1 MAGAGRWFLP
11 WTLIGCNAVL
21 GIQRHEY
28 RDGADTQAEGGA
40 AGAPGA
46 STNAGTDGVDSSGT
60 FVALWRF
67 ERLLNDRASSATAPA
82 VPLTVQHG
90 ELSSGPTGNYLL
102 LDGSGSAVAPGPI
115 IDTSGSFSVS
125 AWVRFDRD
133 DGWSTFVS
141 QDGRSISSFYLQK
154 RDSKY
159 LGFTTYPSDSTAAAA
174 CVATA
179 GLRPRQGEWYHVVAT
194 RDATTGEQRIYV
206 DGMLSGRAT
215 CAGGFRTDGPLV
227 IGRGK
232 WNAPADWIAGGIDD
246 LGVTDRVLSAGE
258 VVDLYRLGR
267 PEARHYLYGYFEEVE
282 EGRGDGLHFAHSHD
296 ALSWN
301 PLGGGKVFFAPTVGG
316 RSFRDPHLM
325 RDPAGKYQLV
335 WTSSC
340 VPWAKPNCVQDR
352 GFGHAT
358 SDDLITFSEQK
369 LIEVAAEKLNVE
381 HFWAPE
387 TFFDADTE
395 QYLLSWA
402 SPLSGTPTPNPH
414 RIYYLLT
421 KDFVTFSEP
430 AVLYGRADRDMIDA
444 TIIKHQGS
452 YFMFMKDEAVDQK
465 NLRVVSSPSLFG
477 KGAWTGEPSEPLTGT
492 EPAEGPAPLIRNGQ
506 LLLLFDRYAG
516 GGLGA
521 LRSHDLMALTDA
533 ASWEDLSSSVFAA
546 PVRHGSVIELPEPV
560 FRALALSAAR

>member
-1 MAGAGRWFLP
+1 MAGAGRWLLP
-11 WTLIGCNAVL
+11 WALVGCNAVF
-21 GIQRHEY
+21 GIERHEY
-28 RDGADTQAEGGA
+28 REPTAAQAGSGA
-40 AGAPGA
+40 AGAPDG
-46 STNAGTDGVDSSGT
+46 GTDAIDSSGT

-67 ERLLNDRASSATAPA
+67 EQLLDDRASSATAPP
-82 VPLTVQHG
+82 VPLTVQQG

-125 AWVRFDRD
+125 VWVRFDRD

-159 LGFTTYPSDSTAAAA
+159 LGFTTYPSDSTGATP

-215 CAGGFRTDGPLV
+215 CVGGFRTDGPLV
-227 IGRGK
+227 VGRGK
-232 WNAPADWIAGGIDD
+232 WNAPTDWLGGGIDE
-246 LGVTDRVLSAGE
+246 LGVTDRVLAAGE
-258 VVDLYRLGR
+258 IVDLYRRGR
-267 PEARHYLYGYFEEVE
+267 PDAHHYLYGYFEEVE

-301 PLGGGKVFFAPTVGG
+301 PLGGGKVFLSPTVGG
-316 RSFRDPHLM
+316 HSFRDPHLM
-325 RDPAGKYQLV
+325 RDPGGKYQLV

-340 VPWAKPNCVQDR
+340 VPWAKPDCVQDR

-358 SDDLITFSEQK
+358 SDDLVTFSEQE
-369 LIEVAAEKLNVE
+369 LIEVPAEKLNVE

-387 TFFDADTE
+387 TFFDAETD
-395 QYLLSWA
+395 QYLLTWA
-402 SPLSGTPTPNPH
+402 SPLIGAPH
-414 RIYYLLT
+414 SIYYLLT
-421 KDFVTFSEP
+421 KDFVTFSKP
-430 AVLYGRADRDMIDA
+430 AVLYGRTDRDLIDA

-452 YFMFMKDEAVDQK
+452 YFMFMKDEAPEQK
-465 NLRVVSSPSLFG
+465 NLRVVSSPSLLG
-477 KGAWTGEPSEPLTGT
+477 KGAWTGESSPALTGT
-492 EPAEGPAPLIRNGQ
+492 EPAEGPAPLLRNGQ

-521 LRSHDLMALTDA
+521 LRSRDLMALTEV
-533 ASWEDLSSSVFAA
+533 ASWEDVSSSVFAA
-546 PVRHGSVIELPEPV
+546 PIRHGSVIELPEDV
-560 FRALALSAAR
+560 FRAVALNAAR